1 MAEQHGVFWY
11 EDTALVVIDYQVEM
25 FQQVTSETPAEMI
38 DFNIRTLIKAAK
50 AYGMPIVLSTVG
62 VELGVNHPTKP
73 SVLAELPGMTE
84 IDRSTMNAWDDPAF
98 REAVRAT
105 GRRRLIV
112 GALFTEICLAFPVVD
127 MLKDGYD
134 VAIPVDAVGGVT
146 QIAHATAIARL
157 IHAGATPTTT
167 LAIATELFR
176 DWKSPVADK
185 ARTLIVDYLAQYPK
199 VAAGRRAAA

>member
-1 MAEQHGVFWY
+1 MSEQHGVFRH
-11 EDTALVVIDYQVEM
+11 EDTALVVIDYQVEI
-25 FQQVTSETPAEMI
+25 FQQIKSETPAAMV
-38 DFNIRTLIKAAK
+38 DFNIRALIRAAK
-50 AYGMPIVLSTVG
+50 AFDMPIVLSTVG
-62 VELGVNHPTKP
+62 VALGVNHPTKP
-73 SVLAELPGMTE
+73 SVLAELPGMKE
-84 IDRSTMNAWDDPAF
+84 IDRSTMNAWDDPVF

-146 QIAHATAIARL
+146 QIAHATAIQRL
-157 IHAGATPTTT
+157 VHAGATPTTT

-199 VAAGRRAAA
+199 VTAGHLETA